1 MFMILSSYVLKPRL
15 MSAIIILIWRISYF
29 VQIGIELLGS
39 SDHPSTLGGNFQGQA
54 TMLVFMTFIYQPFY
68 DLYLSTHLKF

>member
-39 SDHPSTLGGNFQGQA
+39 SDPSTLGG
-54 TMLVFMTFIYQPFY
+54 TFRHRPPCWA
-68 DLYLSTHLKF
+68 L